1 MAHEVAPLG
10 IRVNTIAPA
19 PIETDLLDRATN
31 SDPSGFTQMVPLQ
44 WAGRPEE
51 VAAWVAFLA
60 SPDASYMTGHTLG
73 VDGGML
79 A

>member
-1 MAHEVAPLG
+1 MQCLSWPIRSPENYALG
-10 IRVNTIAPA
+10 RQFDVDKT
-19 PIETDLLDRATN
+19 L
-31 SDPSGFTQMVPLQ
+31 TQMVPLQ
-44 WAGRPEE
+44 RAGWPEE
-51 VAAWVAFLA
+51 IAAWVAFLA